1 MVYFYVGST
10 MRNLAIRGFFFCV
23 ALLVGTAVNS
33 QAISYEVN
41 KGAVVRLA
49 VKDMEGRT
57 FATGTGFVVSP
68 DGILITNYHVLVDAA
83 SVDAVFNN
91 GQTTPVKGILKI
103 DRIKDFA
110 VLKLADNSYSTLEL
124 GSSNT
129 LKETD
134 YTSALGY
141 LTEESSMGTNA
152 KEGILQTYGF
162 VLGIHP
168 QANADFPYIYTTT
181 PFGPGFS
188 GGPLVD
194 KNNKV
199 VGLATVEG
207 RAISLALPID
217 PIKPF
222 LNENHMI
229 SFAQLQEEDKNSKE
243 ALYYKGNF
251 TLYDSGDPD
260 KAISYFEQVLAKD
273 PNFAIAQYDM
283 AVAYQ
288 EKGSTEEVIKRY
300 KKAIEI
306 NPRFPEALSNLGGHY
321 FMMGKTEDAVVY
333 FKKAI
338 ESFPNFIQA
347 LSNLGAALNKL
358 GRYKE
363 ALPYLNKTLSLDP
376 EFGMAHYNLGNT
388 YFAMNR
394 LSEARDSYSKSVEL
408 GVDLPSLHWKLYE
421 IDKKEGRD
429 KEAEEEL
436 GIILKIDPENK
447 EALKKLGKQPK

>member
-1 MVYFYVGST
+1 
-10 MRNLAIRGFFFCV
+10 MRNFLIRIFFFCV
-23 ALLVGTAVNS
+23 ALLVSTAVNN
-33 QAISYEVN
+33 QAIGYEVN
-41 KGAVVRLA
+41 KSAVVRLA

-68 DGILITNYHVLVDAA
+68 EGIVITNYHVLVDAA
-83 SVDAVFNN
+83 SVDAIFNN

-110 VLKLADNSYSTLEL
+110 VLKLEESLYSTLEL

-129 LKETD
+129 LKESD

-141 LTEESSMGTNA
+141 LAEDSSMGSDA

-168 QANADFPYIYTTT
+168 QAYADFSYIYTTT

-188 GGPLVD
+188 GGPLID
-194 KNNKV
+194 KDNKV
-199 VGLATVEG
+199 IGLATVEG

-217 PIKPF
+217 TVKPF
-222 LNENHMI
+222 LKENLMT

-243 ALYYKGNF
+243 ALYYRGNF

-260 KAISYFEQVLAKD
+260 KAISYFEKALAKD
-273 PNFAIAQYDM
+273 PKFALAQYDL

-288 EKGSTEEVIKRY
+288 EKGSIEEVIKRY
-300 KKAIEI
+300 KMAIQI
-306 NPRFPEALSNLGGHY
+306 SPRFPEALSNLGGHY

-333 FKKAI
+333 FKKAV

-358 GRYKE
+358 GQYEE

-394 LSEARDSYSKSVEL
+394 LPEARESYNKSVEL

-421 IDKKEGRD
+421 IDKKEGKD
-429 KEAEEEL
+429 KDAEEEL
-436 GIILKIDPENK
+436 GIILKIDPENE
-447 EALKKLGKQPK
+447 EALKKLGKQPR